1 MVVEVD
7 IASKIRNARKEC
19 GLTQEQAA
27 DLLGVSRQTISNW
40 ENEKTYPDIISVIKM
55 SERYDVS
62 LDYLLKGERP
72 MSDYYDY
79 LEESTNVVKSNER
92 KSKIMV
98 VMSYLVV
105 WAIAMIAFWSDTESS
120 DAMGYAILYLWLIL
134 PVTTFVVSLIIGRR
148 DYWGSRKWIAALVL
162 GVMYMLSAYGTF
174 SLANNIYAHHIN
186 PPDWEMIAV
195 GGAIS
200 LLGLL
205 IGHLTRRKAKAAD

>member
-7 IASKIRNARKEC
+7 IGSKIRNARKEC

-205 IGHLTRRKAKAAD
+205 IGHLTRRKAKAVD